1 MSVGYGAKVIEK
13 HFTIDKRSDGLD
25 TSFSDE
31 SEFKALSQLERLR
44 KLSGKSHLICQKV
57 N

>member
-25 TSFSDE
+25 TSFSADE
-31 SEFKALSQLERLR
+31 SEFKS
-44 KLSGKSHLICQKV
+44 
-57 N
+57 